1 MVNIDISMFPSLMV
15 IYIFFCSG
23 YMAPEYVADGN
34 VSTKIDIFSFGVLVL
49 EIVIRRRNSDS
60 GDHDNVNLLTDVS
73 A

>member
-1 MVNIDISMFPSLMV
+1 
-15 IYIFFCSG
+15 
-23 YMAPEYVADGN
+23 MAPEYVADGN

-49 EIVIRRRNSDS
+49 EIVMRRRNSDS